1 MTYYRIISAIDYLA
15 DEGAIYRTLAGDLLP
30 ERFHGLG
37 AVCEHCGQNR
47 ARKTVYVL
55 ISDSGECTQ
64 VGSTCL
70 AEYIGSAADETLS
83 AYREQYEA
91 DEDERIRFSRSID
104 LERYLAQVS
113 AVIAERG
120 WLGVAKARENGG
132 TPTAE
137 LARAFECKPAADDVV
152 RAGSAVAWA
161 RELADNGDDY
171 LHNLHVLAGE
181 TRIEPKHCGLAA
193 SMIVAMERAQAR
205 EAERVQ
211 AAQTSQY
218 IGTVGKRETF
228 ALTVERVIDVDGQY
242 GVTHIHQMR
251 DDGGNVVVWFATS
264 EKLEPGRY
272 AVTGSVKSHGERN
285 GVKQTVIT
293 RCKATKEL
301 S

>member
-1 MTYYRIISAIDYLA
+1 MKYRIISAIDYLSGE
-15 DEGAIYRTLAGDLLP
+15 DAIYRTLAGEVLP
-30 ERFHGLG
+30 ERFHDLG
-37 AVCEHCGQNR
+37 SICEHCNQNR
-47 ARKTVYVL
+47 QRKTVYALV
-55 ISDSGECTQ
+55 SDGGGYAQ

-70 AEYIGSAADETLS
+70 REYIGGDESELIA
-83 AYREQYEA
+83 AYRDQYEA
-91 DEDERIRFSRSID
+91 DEEERVRFSRSIE
-104 LERYLAQVS
+104 LQSFLAQVS

-171 LHNLHVLAGE
+171 LHNLRVLASE
-181 TRIEPKHCGLAA
+181 SRIDPKHIGLAA
-193 SMIVAMERAQAR
+193 SMIVAWERAIAR

-211 AAQTSQY
+211 HAAVSDY
-218 IGTVGKRETF
+218 VGIIGKRETF
-228 ALTVERVIDVDGQY
+228 MLTVARVIDIDGQY
-242 GVTHIHQMR
+242 GVTHVHQMR
-251 DDGGNVVVWFATS
+251 DDGGNVVVWFATA

-293 RCKATKEL
+293 RCKAQRITE
-301 S
+301 